1 MRLLLCLIVAAVAGA
16 ALGAALWGLDRVGA
30 YFVLIFPMVAGFL
43 IGGATVLPM
52 TGRKTATLPL
62 LVLALLGGAI
72 ALSVYWGGSYL
83 SYVEDTVTLIQTE
96 APKTTREEA
105 IDLMNTFLESEYGST
120 GFQGFISDY
129 AALGLSINRSI
140 SSTSSG
146 IELQN
151 ETAYAFWIIEAVL
164 LLGAAIIAV
173 FRREN
178 SVLYK
183 RATAANTAR

>member
-1 MRLLLCLIVAAVAGA
+1 
-16 ALGAALWGLDRVGA
+16 
-30 YFVLIFPMVAGFL
+30 
-43 IGGATVLPM
+43 
-52 TGRKTATLPL
+52 
-62 LVLALLGGAI
+62 
-72 ALSVYWGGSYL
+72 VYWGGSYL